1 MTSTR
6 KKLVPFSS
14 TTLLI
19 TRVVASVPLDSIT
32 YTALCKKPGNRK
44 SRSGRKKKKKSV
56 CLFQQQ
62 QLDKHSHIFINKTP
76 IPLLTSK
83 LISRNIQAT
92 TLL

>member
-1 MTSTR
+1 MLL
-6 KKLVPFSS
+6 LVRSRLATWSKQVDFFLSANAQ
-14 TTLLI
+14 TKI
-19 TRVVASVPLDSIT
+19 NN
-32 YTALCKKPGNRK
+32 TALCKKPGNRK
-44 SRSGRKKKKKSV
+44 SRARKKNKKCV

-62 QLDKHSHIFINKTP
+62 QLNKHSHIFINKTP